1 MGVRPIILWPDPR
14 LKQRCF
20 AVEDFDPALEALAQ
34 DLLDTMYA
42 SKGRGLAGPQVG
54 VLQRVFVM
62 DAGWKDGD
70 PNPQVLINPDI
81 LSMSDLRA
89 TGPESCL
96 SIPGISLEVSRAT
109 SLRLRWTTL
118 DRKMAEQ
125 EFTGFAAIIA
135 QHEFDHLDGIVTI
148 DRIAPEAR
156 ARLIIGH
163 RA

>member
-14 LKQRCF
+14 LKQRCA
-20 AVEDFDPALEALAQ
+20 AVEDFDQGLEALAQ

-42 SKGRGLAGPQVG
+42 SKGRGLASPQVG
-54 VLQRVFVM
+54 ILRRVFVM
-62 DAGWKDGD
+62 DAGWKGGD
-70 PNPQVLINPDI
+70 PDPLVLINPDI
-81 LSMSDLRA
+81 LSMSDLRE

-96 SIPGISLEVSRAT
+96 SIPGISLDVSRAT

-118 DRKMAEQ
+118 QRETAEQ
-125 EFTGFAAIIA
+125 EFTGTGAIIA

-156 ARLIIGH
+156 AKLIVGH